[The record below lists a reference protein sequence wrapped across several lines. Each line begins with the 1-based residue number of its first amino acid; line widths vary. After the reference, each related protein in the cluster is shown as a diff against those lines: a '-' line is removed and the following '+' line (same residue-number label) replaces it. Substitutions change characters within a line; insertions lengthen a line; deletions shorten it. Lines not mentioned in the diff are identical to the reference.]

1 MAQARG
7 QRAEVSHRGSGK
19 VLFDGENILGL
30 LKVAFCDANLSI

>member
-7 QRAEVSHRGSGK
+7 QPAEVSHRGSRK